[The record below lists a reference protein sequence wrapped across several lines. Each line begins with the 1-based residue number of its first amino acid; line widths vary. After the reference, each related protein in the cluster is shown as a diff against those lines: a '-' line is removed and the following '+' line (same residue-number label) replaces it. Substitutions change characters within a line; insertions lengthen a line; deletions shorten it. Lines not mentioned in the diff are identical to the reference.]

1 MHSMAVF
8 FFCEMSIEFR
18 RTRSNKV
25 FLSALLTQF
34 PSILNI
40 EISQGTVRKL
50 KPLQPQNKK
59 SKISPA
65 SQEQSPHQP
74 GTLLK
79 SPLTNLLV

>member
-1 MHSMAVF
+1 MHSIWPLAYLFVKCRLSSEGHVLIRYF
-8 FFCEMSIEFR
+8 YQHYLHS
-18 RTRSNKV
+18 
-25 FLSALLTQF
+25 FLLF
-34 PSILNI
+34 LNI

-65 SQEQSPHQP
+65 SQEHQP